1 MAATGRHGSRRL
13 LVQALYQRQL
23 AGHTGAEIV
32 AQFSS
37 QKDFEKVDVEYF
49 RRLLGE
55 ILADTAGL
63 DALIAGDADRPVAQ
77 LDPVEHAILWL
88 GLTELRAHPELPL
101 KVVCSEG
108 CRGICPACGKNR
120 NLEACSCVAEG
131 APGPFDILKNLKGK
145 KE

>member
-1 MAATGRHGSRRL
+1 MAATGRHASRRL

-23 AGHTGAEIV
+23 AGHTAAEIL

-55 ILADTAGL
+55 ILADTAAL
-63 DALIAGDADRPVAQ
+63 DALIAGDADRPVGQ

-88 GLTELRAHPELPL
+88 GIMELRAHPEIPV
-101 KVVCSEG
+101 KVVITEAVQLAKEFG
-108 CRGICPACGKNR
+108 ATDGHRYINALLDKVAPKLRPA
-120 NLEACSCVAEG
+120 A
-131 APGPFDILKNLKGK
+131 
-145 KE
+145 

>member
-23 AGHTGAEIV
+23 AGHTAAEIV

-37 QKDFEKVDVEYF
+37 QKDFERVDVEYF

-63 DALIAGDADRPVAQ
+63 DALIAADADRPVAQ

-88 GLTELRAHPELPL
+88 GLMELRAHPEIPM
-101 KVVCSEG
+101 KVVITEAVQLAREFG
-108 CRGICPACGKNR
+108 ATDGHRYINALLDKVAPKLRPA
-120 NLEACSCVAEG
+120 A
-131 APGPFDILKNLKGK
+131 
-145 KE
+145 

>member
-23 AGHTGAEIV
+23 AGHTAAEIT

-88 GLTELRAHPELPL
+88 GLMELRAHPEIPV
-101 KVVCSEG
+101 KVV
-108 CRGICPACGKNR
+108 IT
-120 NLEACSCVAEG
+120 EAVQLAKEFGATDGHRYINALLDKVAPKLRT
-131 APGPFDILKNLKGK
+131 AA
-145 KE
+145 

>member
-23 AGHTGAEIV
+23 AGHTATEII

-55 ILADTAGL
+55 VLAETAGL
-63 DALIAGDADRPVAQ
+63 DALISADADRPLEQ

-88 GLTELRAHPELPL
+88 GLMELKAHPEIPV
-101 KVVCSEG
+101 KVVITEAVQLAREFG
-108 CRGICPACGKNR
+108 ATDGHRYINALLDKVAPKLRPA
-120 NLEACSCVAEG
+120 A
-131 APGPFDILKNLKGK
+131 
-145 KE
+145 